1 MRIVRECEYA
11 GMRDALRATLSEQ
24 GLQYKVDESGASIGK
39 RYARSDE
46 LGIPFAITID
56 EDCLKQFKADAASA
70 TATLRERDST
80 RQVGG

>member
-1 MRIVRECEYA
+1 M
-11 GMRDALRATLSEQ
+11 
-24 GLQYKVDESGASIGK
+24 DESGASIGK

-56 EDCLKQFKADAASA
+56 KDSLDADAASA